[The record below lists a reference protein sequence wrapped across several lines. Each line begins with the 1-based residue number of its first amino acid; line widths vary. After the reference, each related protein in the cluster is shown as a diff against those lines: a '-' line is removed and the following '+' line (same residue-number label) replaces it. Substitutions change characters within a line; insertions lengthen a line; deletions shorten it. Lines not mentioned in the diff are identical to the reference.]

1 MFQRVGPA
9 AYKADLNNTLAIC
22 KQLGNPERKFR
33 SVHVAGTNGKGS
45 SSHLL
50 AAVLQ
55 KSGYKTGLYTSPHLV
70 DFRERIRINGK
81 MIPKNNVIQFVNQYQ
96 EIFKSI
102 QPSFFEWTVGLAFHY
117 FAEEKVDVAVIE
129 VGLGGR
135 LDSTNVIRPLVSL
148 ITNIGFD
155 HVDLLGDTLEKI
167 AGEKAGIIK
176 KGIPIVISER
186 QNSIENVFKSK
197 AIVENSKIFFASDE
211 FISFGYE
218 YKGETAQISVLNK
231 KRSNFEVYELG
242 LPGKYQMKNV
252 VGVLKVIDILKLKKF
267 RISEELIKKAFREVK
282 KLTGLRGRFEKISDK
297 PMTIVDT
304 GHNADGLAEVVP
316 LLKEMNRPTIHFIFG
331 VLGDKDPSAVLT
343 LLPKKN
349 VRYYFTKANLPRSM
363 PEKKLK
369 QLAKSLGLKG
379 K

>member
-1 MFQRVGPA
+1 M
-9 AYKADLNNTLAIC
+9 L
-22 KQLGNPERKFR
+22 FR
-33 SVHVAGTNGKGS
+33 S
-45 SSHLL
+45 
-50 AAVLQ
+50 
-55 KSGYKTGLYTSPHLV
+55 
-70 DFRERIRINGK
+70 
-81 MIPKNNVIQFVNQYQ
+81 
-96 EIFKSI
+96 
-102 QPSFFEWTVGLAFHY
+102 HY

-176 KGIPIVISER
+176 KGIPIVVSER

-379 K
+379 KSFPRVSEAYLYACLKAKKDDLIFVGGSTFVVGDFLKLRVK